1 MYERLKMWLWPDRVE
16 KIRSDLQ
23 HVPSEKIGIGL
34 LWLFIG
40 SALIGI
46 MLGYAD
52 WFLPKTPL
60 NLTVSLLIVMYCVSI
75 SRQAM
80 VVLFAIMIMGYLAE
94 VAGVHSGVIFG
105 QYYYGE
111 NLGIKIFE
119 VPLMI
124 GVFWGILTMVTNQ
137 IARDWS
143 DKRWLVSI
151 VAAGLMVWLDLL
163 MEQLASDYDF
173 WHFEGGLA
181 GVQNYIAWFALAF
194 GFQYLIYP
202 YLTSTGRRV
211 SIHLFLSQF
220 AFFWVGYLIF
230 RG

>member
-1 MYERLKMWLWPDRVE
+1 MYERLKMWFWSDKSEEHWTV
-16 KIRSDLQ
+16 IRSI
-23 HVPSEKIGIGL
+23 PSQYVGIGI
-34 LWLFIG
+34 LWLFVG
-40 SALIGI
+40 SALIGMI
-46 MLGYAD
+46 LGYAE

-60 NLTVSLLIVMYCVSI
+60 NLTISLVVIMYCVSI
-75 SRQAM
+75 SKKAM
-80 VVLFAIMIMGYLAE
+80 IVLFAIMLMGYLAE
-94 VAGVHSGVIFG
+94 VAGVHTGQIFG

-111 NLGIKIFE
+111 NLGIKVFE

-143 DKRWLVSI
+143 DKRWVVSLTG
-151 VAAGLMVWLDLL
+151 AGLMVWLDLL

-173 WHFEGGLA
+173 WHFDGGLA
-181 GVQNYIAWFALAF
+181 GIQNYIAWFALAY

-202 YLTSTGRRV
+202 YLTMKGRRV

-230 RG
+230 RT

>member
-1 MYERLKMWLWPDRVE
+1 MWLWPDRLE
-16 KIRSDLQ
+16 KFQSDLRS
-23 HVPSEKIGIGL
+23 VPSETIGIGT

-60 NLTVSLLIVMYCVSI
+60 NLTVSLLIIMYCVSI
-75 SRQAM
+75 SRRAM
-80 VVLFAIMIMGYLAE
+80 VVLFAIMLMGYLAE

-105 QYYYGE
+105 QYYYGD
-111 NLGIKIFE
+111 NLGIKVFE

-143 DKRWLVSI
+143 PKRWLVALI
-151 VAAGLMVWLDLL
+151 GAGLMVWLDLL

-181 GVQNYIAWFALAF
+181 GLQNYIAWFALAY

-202 YLTSTGRRV
+202 YLTTKGRRV